1 MHNSCT
7 ITVACLLTEKKVRGD
22 FQCISQETQHAATS
36 PLKGAPLRISR
47 WPPLKKQRPCTDKYR
62 RWEIRRI
69 NLQCYRK
76 KQGDGARTRAEGG
89 IGKVPC
95 VFPSVIWSICHTS
108 HPRCWDFVRLTDH
121 LNISFS
127 LCLYVFFF
135 PFFFHFFF
143 LSLCP
148 KSPPPNRWSAA
159 INLEPWKYKSIDFSL
174 SASADRC
181 WLIILVQP
189 PNIETHS
196 RGTLGFID

>member
-22 FQCISQETQHAATS
+22 FQCISQETQRAATS

-47 WPPLKKQRPCTDKYR
+47 WPPLKKRRPCTDKYR

-69 NLQCYRK
+69 
-76 KQGDGARTRAEGG
+76 RTRAEGG

-135 PFFFHFFF
+135 PFFSLFSFFPF
-143 LSLCP
+143 AQKAHHLTAGQLPSIWNLGSTKVSTFPCQP
-148 KSPPPNRWSAA
+148 QQIDAGLLFWFSPQISRHTVEGLLALL
-159 INLEPWKYKSIDFSL
+159 IN
-174 SASADRC
+174 
-181 WLIILVQP
+181 
-189 PNIETHS
+189 H
-196 RGTLGFID
+196 